1 MKSLYKFFLL
11 AFIVSVLNPCEA
23 KESEPVLESSLKA
36 TRSFEGFV
44 RDTSAYV
51 MIVDTSVH
59 DSAFKETLVPVEEG
73 GFARIFSHYP
83 QENLTNETKIFYAYS
98 DSISPFVEKRSKTSS
113 FLDVVSLA
121 YANHYPMEISP
132 DDIWLMILD
141 GFRLHVKNNRKT
153 LKNRFVAPGA
163 DTVILIV
170 DNSLTYKSTHNEWF
184 WTIAN
189 LYESL
194 LSKLPKKTGN
204 PLKTK
209 FSTTSPVDNNI
220 SGTMVMAVASEYYS
234 YHVWTTCGIP
244 KIKIKGTK
252 EDWILLKDSFNKL
265 AVQLNMKWW
274 AKGLNPV
281 LDEFIKVFDGKINLE
296 HWRSIYK
303 YYKPQGCGSPSFD
316 GWISRFLPYTKEF
329 VRDGYAYVKHSDW
342 NKRMYFHDV
351 PSGITFVDVKWH
363 YSKDIPLKLY
373 TGFVGIQVD
382 TTTKMLKA
390 ARGYAL
396 MAYGLM
402 NFRETAKETK
412 YIPGKTLR
420 LHEML
425 AISDS
430 MNVYGEKGL
439 LYSTNDLEEIESFAY
454 MSYLDE
460 EYLEPG
466 SWILEDY
473 DWNEPNLSINL
484 YRKGELQ
491 DHLLYYAYPKKYRNG
506 AMRSLKGVGFW
517 EKNVAIKKFFEQRKI
532 PINGTVD
539 EFSNEKDLPKFNL
552 EMYVDTVILKE
563 GKNVV
568 GKMDNLRIG
577 IMGALRKNC
586 GWRIERTIY
595 RHHKYGF
602 NDSLVATI
610 SYKGEGRV
618 DSVLMDLKPEI
629 SSFQEEIRSILKYAW
644 MPPKVNYEMGDEIAQ
659 EIVDKIKVRIT
670 LSKDYRM
677 VCKKDGFVAND
688 FVGVFGAWR
697 VGRNYVPCNAIDFS
711 KDLATG
717 EIYRFQCEKFDEKDE
732 KLKSAKN
739 VRGDI
744 KVSFNKNKYEDRER
758 TLKKLS
764 DQFVSIEI
772 PSCFVEE

>member
-1 MKSLYKFFLL
+1 
-11 AFIVSVLNPCEA
+11 
-23 KESEPVLESSLKA
+23 
-36 TRSFEGFV
+36 
-44 RDTSAYV
+44 
-51 MIVDTSVH
+51 
-59 DSAFKETLVPVEEG
+59 
-73 GFARIFSHYP
+73 
-83 QENLTNETKIFYAYS
+83 
-98 DSISPFVEKRSKTSS
+98 
-113 FLDVVSLA
+113 
-121 YANHYPMEISP
+121 
-132 DDIWLMILD
+132 
-141 GFRLHVKNNRKT
+141 
-153 LKNRFVAPGA
+153 
-163 DTVILIV
+163 
-170 DNSLTYKSTHNEWF
+170 
-184 WTIAN
+184 
-189 LYESL
+189 
-194 LSKLPKKTGN
+194 
-204 PLKTK
+204 
-209 FSTTSPVDNNI
+209 
-220 SGTMVMAVASEYYS
+220 MAVASEYYS
-234 YHVWTTCGIP
+234 YHVRTTCGIP

-303 YYKPQGCGSPSFD
+303 YYKVQGCDSPSFD

-439 LYSTNDLEEIESFAY
+439 LYSTNDLEEIERFAD

-484 YRKGELQ
+484 YRKRRIARPFA
-491 DHLLYYAYPKKYRNG
+491 LL
-506 AMRSLKGVGFW
+506 
-517 EKNVAIKKFFEQRKI
+517 
-532 PINGTVD
+532 
-539 EFSNEKDLPKFNL
+539 
-552 EMYVDTVILKE
+552 
-563 GKNVV
+563 
-568 GKMDNLRIG
+568 
-577 IMGALRKNC
+577 C
-586 GWRIERTIY
+586 
-595 RHHKYGF
+595 
-602 NDSLVATI
+602 
-610 SYKGEGRV
+610 
-618 DSVLMDLKPEI
+618 
-629 SSFQEEIRSILKYAW
+629 
-644 MPPKVNYEMGDEIAQ
+644 
-659 EIVDKIKVRIT
+659 
-670 LSKDYRM
+670 LS
-677 VCKKDGFVAND
+677 
-688 FVGVFGAWR
+688 
-697 VGRNYVPCNAIDFS
+697 
-711 KDLATG
+711 
-717 EIYRFQCEKFDEKDE
+717 
-732 KLKSAKN
+732 
-739 VRGDI
+739 
-744 KVSFNKNKYEDRER
+744 
-758 TLKKLS
+758 
-764 DQFVSIEI
+764 
-772 PSCFVEE
+772 